1 MSNSHLNL
9 ARAWR
14 SKTFDEIIGQE
25 LAVRMVKNSLF
36 KNQLFPV
43 YLIAGQ
49 RGCGKTT
56 LGRVFA
62 AAINC
67 ERCDEFIKNPRDV
80 VLPCLNCQ
88 SCQAM
93 RAGEHPDFFEIDAA
107 SHTGVD
113 NVRSLIESASLIPGL
128 GRKKIYLID
137 EAHMLSKAAFNAF
150 LKILEEPPKTVLFM
164 LATTDPHKIIDTVR
178 SRCFQLF
185 LNPLEPKVLSA
196 YLARI
201 CTEEGLQYDEAA
213 LTLIA
218 HESEGSVRDALNI
231 LERLRLAYGTIT
243 HDNVIKTLGD
253 IGYNHLLML
262 CECSF
267 SGSTERLVACLQE
280 LQIKRFSPIQIWKK
294 MIDVLRSLVWVHAG
308 NTAELMSL
316 YEGEMRSL
324 VQKVTMNQ
332 LIAAMEL
339 WYEAEPLFNKTHAQ
353 HALIEMLFARMAL
366 PQENNRSSG
375 FNQKMTSGGNGN
387 TAKAPHG
394 SLNAKG
400 LSQQTAS
407 DKEAAPVLM
416 QRPEP
421 IGSIINLEEASGPWY
436 EFIRDLAT
444 QEDPL
449 VLSVFKQGSFTVHEN
464 GQVQVTFAE
473 HLSFFKELIEQT
485 RGTWQPLLAAR
496 FGEGSLLKANF
507 VGANPH
513 QPLSR
518 QATQPAVPAQEVVV
532 SKPVSRVVDTH
543 GARSDFKQSRGT
555 PPVRSSREPQQILGP
570 RVDLKDPERFK
581 KVRALLSVF
590 PGSVTEEK
598 ESLNE

>member
-25 LAVRMVKNSLF
+25 LAVRMVKNGLF

-67 ERCDEFIKNPRDV
+67 ERCEEFVKNPRDV
-80 VLPCLNCQ
+80 VLPCLTCV

-185 LNPLEPKVLSA
+185 LNPLDPKVLSA

-201 CTEEGLQYDEAA
+201 CTEEGIEYDEAA
-213 LTLIA
+213 LMLIA

-231 LERLRLAYGTIT
+231 LERLRLAYGVIN
-243 HDNVIKTLGD
+243 HDNVLKTLGD

-262 CECSF
+262 CECAF
-267 SGSTERLVACLQE
+267 SGSPERLVACLDE
-280 LQIKRFSPIQIWKK
+280 LQIKRFSPVHIWKK
-294 MIDVLRSLVWVHAG
+294 MIDVLRALVWVHSG
-308 NTAELMSL
+308 NTSELLTL
-316 YEGEMRSL
+316 YEQEMRAL

-332 LIAAMEL
+332 LVAAMEL
-339 WYEAEPLFNKTHAQ
+339 WYEAEPLFNKTNAQ
-353 HALIEMLFARMAL
+353 HALIEMLFTRMAL
-366 PQENNRSSG
+366 PQPHNRGPQST
-375 FNQKMTSGGNGN
+375 QKIATGGSAIPTKGPTSGV
-387 TAKAPHG
+387 ALESSKVQ
-394 SLNAKG
+394 KE
-400 LSQQTAS
+400 AS
-407 DKEAAPVLM
+407 SAVVEQARTDKEMTAPGAA
-416 QRPEP
+416 E
-421 IGSIINLEEASGPWY
+421 NLTGPWY

-444 QEDPL
+444 HDDPL
-449 VLSVFKQGSFTVHEN
+449 VLSVFKQGSFIVHED
-464 GQVQVTFAE
+464 GHVHVVFAE
-473 HLSFFKELIEQT
+473 HLSFFKELIDQT
-485 RGTWQPLLAAR
+485 RGTWQPLLSAR
-496 FGEGSLLKANF
+496 FGINSTLKPEF
-507 VGANPH
+507 KGASVRQHNSKQAAQPVT
-513 QPLSR
+513 PLSES
-518 QATQPAVPAQEVVV
+518 AAHISA
-532 SKPVSRVVDTH
+532 SRFEKQTSS
-543 GARSDFKQSRGT
+543 RSDVQQPRMSVQ
-555 PPVRSSREPQQILGP
+555 PVRQRIESQHSVGP
-570 RVDLKDPERFK
+570 RIDLKDPERFK
-581 KVRALLSVF
+581 KVKALLTVF

-598 ESLNE
+598 ESINE